1 MRRLSYAGRRH
12 AATLSMTIRAG
23 TLPMTHRTISSLAL
37 MAVLATSP
45 ALHAAAPT
53 ASFESRFA
61 AARSL
66 ALNGERAAA
75 IDAYSALLAESP
87 GNGDVLLG
95 RGRLYAWQERWPEA
109 EQDILA
115 VTRATPKYAD
125 AWSALGDVYL
135 WSGRPALAVDA
146 YAQWSTLAPES
157 AEARSA
163 VARAR
168 GAVADAASAT
178 AATVATAAA
187 QASLA
192 GSLAAETFIPGNFH
206 WTAGL
211 SVDRNDFSGP
221 AGTWTDSVLSLRR
234 KWGIGSL
241 GFEAL
246 ESRRFGI
253 TGHAYAL
260 DAYAQLLPRTTLNWR
275 LQRADSAGLFP
286 RNRWR
291 AELFQGLGQG
301 WELSAGYDRLGFAT
315 PVELLSV
322 GIGRYAGPFYVRLRY
337 QHVPSTT
344 TGTGSS
350 DSLRVVGRWY
360 YRGDGDHYFELNA
373 DAGQSDPPSTNTVT
387 SLLARHRNAI
397 GVSWATQLTERVGG
411 RVSVSRGQ
419 GFESQPYDN
428 TSLSAALYTRW

>member
-1 MRRLSYAGRRH
+1 M
-12 AATLSMTIRAG
+12 M
-23 TLPMTHRTISSLAL
+23 HRTTTRLAL
-37 MAVLATSP
+37 LAVLATSP
-45 ALHAAAPT
+45 ALYAAAPT
-53 ASFESRFA
+53 ASFDNRFA

-66 ALNGERAAA
+66 ALGGDRAAA
-75 IDAYSALLAESP
+75 IEAYSALLVESP

-95 RGRLYAWQERWPEA
+95 RGRVYAWQERWQEA

-115 VTRATPKYAD
+115 VTRATPRYAD
-125 AWSALGDVYL
+125 AWSALGDMYL

-157 AEARSA
+157 GEAHAA
-163 VARAR
+163 VAKAQR
-168 GAVADAASAT
+168 AVADIASAQ
-178 AATVATAAA
+178 AAAATAAA
-187 QASLA
+187 TQASFA
-192 GSLAAETFIPGNFH
+192 GSLAAETFIPGTFR

-211 SVDRNDFSGP
+211 AVDRNAFG
-221 AGTWTDSVLSLRR
+221 GTGGNWTDSVLNLRR

-246 ESRRFGI
+246 ESRRFGL
-253 TGHAYAL
+253 TDRAYAL
-260 DAYAQLLPRTTLNWR
+260 DGYAQLLPRTTLNLR
-275 LQRADSAGLFP
+275 LQLADSARLFP

-322 GIGRYAGPFYVRLRY
+322 GVGRYTGPWYVRLRY

-344 TGTGSS
+344 AGTGSS
-350 DSLRVVGRWY
+350 DSLRAVGRWY
-360 YRGDGDHYFELNA
+360 YKGDGDHYVELNA
-373 DAGQSDPPSTNTVT
+373 DAGQSDPPSTSTTT
-387 SLLARHRNAI
+387 SQLARHRNSI
-397 GVSWATQLTERVGG
+397 GVSWAGLLTDRVGA
-411 RVSVSRGQ
+411 RVSLGK
-419 GFESQPYDN
+419 GHGYESQPHGN